1 MNQNGFLYFYVPA
14 EGQPSEGGT
23 FPPEVEA
30 ALRESVAPGGVS
42 TKRALCRAPGLGKIR
57 FDDKGLVSG
66 MGRSITSDAWG
77 VLGRRSEQEGLEL
90 LLNPEKQTWRV
101 WRIFKEGAVE
111 RGTLWVGYWT
121 DRRPGPA
128 DLARER
134 LWPTVETARLGDGR
148 DWLLPVLRFHGGVWA
163 GPNQFAFSDEGEWEM
178 EMEPRYA
185 PIAARGERLF
195 QTLMAVPD
203 DRWSALEP
211 EMQEVYPK
219 ASEVETPMDKLEI
232 AALICDALALNYCV
246 SGPEVAMLGLL
257 TDATRE
263 EAQTNLLGSQTLQ
276 RFVKEHQIKKK
287 PAAAGAAGTGSSGDG
302 V

>member
-1 MNQNGFLYFYVPA
+1 MKQGQCGFLYFYAPA
-14 EGQPSEGGT
+14 AGQPAEGGT
-23 FPPEVEA
+23 FPPDVEA
-30 ALRESVAPGGVS
+30 ALRESVSPGGVS
-42 TKRALCRAPGLGKIR
+42 TKRALCRAPGLGA
-57 FDDKGLVSG
+57 GGGAV
-66 MGRSITSDAWG
+66 DAWG

-90 LLNPEKQTWRV
+90 LLNPKKQTWRV
-101 WRIFKEGAVE
+101 WSHFKEGDVE
-111 RGTLWVGYWT
+111 RGTLWVGYWN

-128 DLARER
+128 DLVRDR
-134 LWPTVETARLGDGR
+134 LWPTVETARMADGN
-148 DWLLPVLRFHGGVWA
+148 DWLLPVLRFHGGVWV
-163 GPNQFAFSDEGEWEM
+163 GPNQFAYSDAGEWEL

-219 ASEVETPMDKLEI
+219 ASDVENPMDKLEV

-263 EAQTNLLGSQTLQ
+263 EAQTNLLGLQTVE
-276 RFVKEHQIKKK
+276 RFLKDYQTKKK
-287 PAAAGAAGTGSSGDG
+287 PAAAGAAGTGSCGDG
-302 V
+302 A